1 MKLAQWQKTVADDP
15 SRFKVVVAG
24 RRAGKTFLSIREIC
38 YRAREPNKTIFYI
51 TSSYRAARMIVWK
64 PLKQRLLD
72 LRWVKKI
79 NESNLEIT
87 LKNGSVIALKG
98 ADDGGQRLRG
108 ISLSYVVIDEAAQC
122 QLEDLWGE
130 VLRPALA
137 DQQGGALFISTPM
150 GKANML
156 YDLWLD
162 AQDNENWMTYSI
174 TTLEAGFV
182 SQEEIDQARTEMN
195 DKQFRQEFLATWED
209 AAHRVAWNFDRDKH
223 IRSAPATADTN
234 TLLIG
239 MDFNVQPLVCAV
251 FVADNKEDLYQID
264 EIVINESHTQEMA
277 DEIKARYPDKKI
289 VVFPDPSGSRR
300 QTSSGG
306 KSDHIILENAGF
318 QVLAPRKHEPVRDRI
333 NTFNSRLLTAD
344 GNIHLFFD
352 KKCKYTIE
360 CLDKHTFKEGTQIPA
375 KDGVNDYSHMFD
387 AASYAVS
394 YLWKLRKQQ
403 IQPAKPQRWTV
414 R

>member
-1 MKLAQWQKTVADDP
+1 MKLAQWQKTVANDP

-72 LRWVKKI
+72 LRWVSKV

-98 ADDGGQRLRG
+98 ADDGGQKLRG

-223 IRSAPATADTN
+223 IRSAPITANKETI
-234 TLLIG
+234 LIG
-239 MDFNVQPLVCAV
+239 MDFNIQPLVCAI

-277 DEIKARYPDKKI
+277 EEIKTRYPNKKI

-318 QVLAPRKHEPVRDRI
+318 QVLAPRKHDPVKDRI
-333 NTFNSRLLTAD
+333 NTFNSRLLTAN
-344 GNIHLFFD
+344 GETHLFFD

-360 CLDKHTFKEGTQIPA
+360 CLDKHVFKEGTQIPA

-394 YLWKLRKQQ
+394 YLMKLRKQA
-403 IQPAKPQRWTV
+403 QPVKPQRWTV

>member
-72 LRWVKKI
+72 LRWVSKV

-98 ADDGGQRLRG
+98 ADDGGQKLRG

-223 IRSAPATADTN
+223 IRSAPITANKETI
-234 TLLIG
+234 LIG
-239 MDFNVQPLVCAV
+239 MDFNIQPLVCAI

-277 DEIKARYPDKKI
+277 EEIKTRYPNKKI

-318 QVLAPRKHEPVRDRI
+318 QVLAPRKHDPVKDRI
-333 NTFNSRLLTAD
+333 NTFNSRLLTAN
-344 GNIHLFFD
+344 GETHLFFD

-360 CLDKHTFKEGTQIPA
+360 CLDKHVFKEGTQIPA

-394 YLWKLRKQQ
+394 YLMKLRKQA
-403 IQPAKPQRWTV
+403 QPVKPQRWTV

>member
-1 MKLAQWQKTVADDP
+1 MKLAPWQKTVADDP

-72 LRWVKKI
+72 LRWVSKV

-98 ADDGGQRLRG
+98 ADDGGQKLRG

-223 IRSAPATADTN
+223 IRSAPITANKETI
-234 TLLIG
+234 LIG
-239 MDFNVQPLVCAV
+239 MDFNIQPLVCAI

-277 DEIKARYPDKKI
+277 EEIKTRYPNKKI

-318 QVLAPRKHEPVRDRI
+318 QVLAPRKHDPVKDRI
-333 NTFNSRLLTAD
+333 NTFNSRLLTAN
-344 GNIHLFFD
+344 GETHLFFD
-352 KKCKYTIE
+352 KRCKYTIE
-360 CLDKHTFKEGTQIPA
+360 CLDKHVFKVGTQIPA

-394 YLWKLRKQQ
+394 YLMKLRKQA
-403 IQPAKPQRWTV
+403 QPVKPQRWTV

>member
-1 MKLAQWQKTVADDP
+1 MKLAPWQKTVADDP

-72 LRWVKKI
+72 LRWVSKV

-98 ADDGGQRLRG
+98 ADDGGQKLRG

-156 YDLWLD
+156 YNLWLD

-182 SQEEIDQARTEMN
+182 SQDEIDQARTEMN

-223 IRSAPATADTN
+223 IRSAPITANKETI
-234 TLLIG
+234 LIG
-239 MDFNVQPLVCAV
+239 MDFNIQPLVCAI

-277 DEIKARYPDKKI
+277 EEIKTRYPNKKI

-318 QVLAPRKHEPVRDRI
+318 QVLAPRKHDPVKDRI
-333 NTFNSRLLTAD
+333 NTFNSRLLTAN
-344 GNIHLFFD
+344 GETHLFFD

-360 CLDKHTFKEGTQIPA
+360 CLDKHVFKEGTQIPA

-394 YLWKLRKQQ
+394 YLMKLRKQA
-403 IQPAKPQRWTV
+403 QPVKPQRWTV

>member
-1 MKLAQWQKTVADDP
+1 MKLAPWQKTVADDP

-51 TSSYRAARMIVWK
+51 TSTFRAARMIVWK

-72 LRWVKKI
+72 LRWVSKV

-98 ADDGGQRLRG
+98 ADDGGQKLRG

-162 AQDNENWMTYSI
+162 AQENENWMTYSI
-174 TTLEAGFV
+174 TTLQAGFV

-195 DKQFRQEFLATWED
+195 DKQFRQEFMATWED

-223 IRSAPATADTN
+223 IRSAPITANKETI
-234 TLLIG
+234 LIG
-239 MDFNVQPLVCAV
+239 MDFNIQPLVCAI

-277 DEIKARYPDKKI
+277 EEIKTRYPNKKI

-318 QVLAPRKHEPVRDRI
+318 QVLAPRKHDPVKDRI
-333 NTFNSRLLTAD
+333 NTFNSRLLTAN
-344 GNIHLFFD
+344 GETHLFFD
-352 KKCKYTIE
+352 KRCKYTIE
-360 CLDKHTFKEGTQIPA
+360 CLDKHVFKEGTQIPA

-394 YLWKLRKQQ
+394 YLMKLRKQA
-403 IQPAKPQRWTV
+403 QPVKPQRWTV

>member
-1 MKLAQWQKTVADDP
+1 MKLAPWQKTVANDP

-72 LRWVKKI
+72 LRWVSKV

-98 ADDGGQRLRG
+98 ADDGGQKLRG

-156 YDLWLD
+156 YNLWLD

-182 SQEEIDQARTEMN
+182 SQDEIDQARTEMN

-223 IRSAPATADTN
+223 IRSAPITANKETI
-234 TLLIG
+234 LIG
-239 MDFNVQPLVCAV
+239 MDFNIQPLVCAI

-277 DEIKARYPDKKI
+277 EEIKTRYPNKKI

-318 QVLAPRKHEPVRDRI
+318 QVLAPRKHDPVKDRI
-333 NTFNSRLLTAD
+333 NTFNSRLLTANGD
-344 GNIHLFFD
+344 THLFFD

-360 CLDKHTFKEGTQIPA
+360 CLDKHVFKEGTQIPA

-394 YLWKLRKQQ
+394 YLMKLRKQA
-403 IQPAKPQRWTV
+403 QPVKPQRWTV

>member
-1 MKLAQWQKTVADDP
+1 MKLAPWQKTVADDP

-72 LRWVKKI
+72 LRWVSKV

-98 ADDGGQRLRG
+98 ADDGGQKLRG

-156 YDLWLD
+156 YNLWLD

-182 SQEEIDQARTEMN
+182 SQDEIDQARTEMN

-223 IRSAPATADTN
+223 IRSAPITANKETI
-234 TLLIG
+234 LIG
-239 MDFNVQPLVCAV
+239 MDFNIQPLVCAI

-277 DEIKARYPDKKI
+277 EEIKTRYPNKKI

-318 QVLAPRKHEPVRDRI
+318 QVLAPRKHDPVKDRI
-333 NTFNSRLLTAD
+333 NTFNSRLLTANGD
-344 GNIHLFFD
+344 THLFFD

-360 CLDKHTFKEGTQIPA
+360 CLDKHVFKEGTQIPA

-394 YLWKLRKQQ
+394 YLMKLRKQA
-403 IQPAKPQRWTV
+403 QPVKPQRWTV

>member
-1 MKLAQWQKTVADDP
+1 MKLAPWQKTVADDP

-72 LRWVKKI
+72 LRWVSKV

-98 ADDGGQRLRG
+98 ADDGGQKLRG

-156 YDLWLD
+156 YNLWLD

-182 SQEEIDQARTEMN
+182 SQDEIDQARTEMN

-223 IRSAPATADTN
+223 IRSAPITANKETI
-234 TLLIG
+234 LIG
-239 MDFNVQPLVCAV
+239 MDFNIQPLVCAV

-277 DEIKARYPDKKI
+277 EEIKTRYPNKKI

-318 QVLAPRKHEPVRDRI
+318 QVLAPRKHDPVKDRI
-333 NTFNSRLLTAD
+333 NTFNSRLLTANGD
-344 GNIHLFFD
+344 THLFFD

-360 CLDKHTFKEGTQIPA
+360 CLDKHVFKEGTQIPA

-394 YLWKLRKQQ
+394 YLMKLRKQA
-403 IQPAKPQRWTV
+403 QPVKPQRWTV